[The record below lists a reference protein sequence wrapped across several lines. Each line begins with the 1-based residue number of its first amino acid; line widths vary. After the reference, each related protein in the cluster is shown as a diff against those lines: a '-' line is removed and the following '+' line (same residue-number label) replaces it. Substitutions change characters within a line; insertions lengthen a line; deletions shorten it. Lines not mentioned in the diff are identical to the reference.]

1 MFALG
6 NICILWRAIRREK
19 AMNTQAKANL
29 RSQEGNDDA
38 WPEQLAV
45 RVATYYY
52 ELGMTQQQIA
62 QRLKIS
68 RARVIRLLAECR
80 ERGVVSIHINSPL
93 LENIELADALSE
105 RYRLVSSDV
114 CLSAARDDNEI
125 AQQVGR
131 AAGEV
136 FLRHVRDGMTI
147 GLGWGITLKEMVSQ
161 LDYSPCKDVS
171 VVALLGSLTRRST
184 VARFE
189 ATTQLA
195 ARLDAECLYLPAPIV
210 CDSAGT
216 RELLENQPLFQ
227 DIHQRA
233 LNADLAVVSCGGMD
247 NATIRQVGLVN
258 AEEYDSLS
266 SAGAVV
272 NFLGFYLDQD
282 GQLVKHPINERIIGI
297 QGEVFKSIS
306 TRIMVSAGKNKVNA
320 LRAVLSQGYVT
331 DLVTDQETALA
342 LLA

>member
-1 MFALG
+1 M
-6 NICILWRAIRREK
+6 
-19 AMNTQAKANL
+19 
-29 RSQEGNDDA
+29 
-38 WPEQLAV
+38 
-45 RVATYYY
+45 
-52 ELGMTQQQIA
+52 
-62 QRLKIS
+62 
-68 RARVIRLLAECR
+68 
-80 ERGVVSIHINSPL
+80 
-93 LENIELADALSE
+93 
-105 RYRLVSSDV
+105 
-114 CLSAARDDNEI
+114 
-125 AQQVGR
+125 
-131 AAGEV
+131 
-136 FLRHVRDGMTI
+136 
-147 GLGWGITLKEMVSQ
+147 
-161 LDYSPCKDVS
+161 
-171 VVALLGSLTRRST
+171 
-184 VARFE
+184 
-189 ATTQLA
+189 
-195 ARLDAECLYLPAPIV
+195 
-210 CDSAGT
+210 
-216 RELLENQPLFQ
+216 LENQPLFQ